1 MGICV
6 QVANE
11 FWEDLSPRLKNL
23 LLTYDEIKSVGTRKL
38 DHKSYLSVSKN
49 ILNLCLEEKQYLIY
63 LRVLY
68 EIIHTNRIRG
78 GVNIT
83 IQLANAFLSS
93 GDEIIN
99 RSLLEFPNYTSYAES
114 NYLFILAEICY
125 LYTLSHQVNDERLD
139 KFFNLHEECINKWGD
154 EEFEREFLLSKI
166 TLELMKGNLESAT
179 QHYKLRSSLPVPSY
193 ECYACSL
200 MSDLEYLIAS
210 EQFNKV
216 NDIINNLIAGNTPS
230 DYEPCDSTTPYML
243 YYEAILC
250 SIRYNKLDYIKEIIP
265 LFNES
270 ALNTNK
276 DFNNITSISFS
287 LQNDYTYIDKSLDG
301 FTEYIDDLN
310 SLDVPFSSLEDT
322 LIWYI
327 YFSRLYNSGVK
338 NISLNLNEPLFEN
351 KGNLYDVQAIIEYLE
366 KEADIIGN
374 KFDKSRKNFN
384 YAKRKETCNRLI
396 KY

>member
-1 MGICV
+1 M
-6 QVANE
+6 N
-11 FWEDLSPRLKNL
+11 
-23 LLTYDEIKSVGTRKL
+23 
-38 DHKSYLSVSKN
+38 
-49 ILNLCLEEKQYLIY
+49 
-63 LRVLY
+63 
-68 EIIHTNRIRG
+68 
-78 GVNIT
+78 
-83 IQLANAFLSS
+83 
-93 GDEIIN
+93 
-99 RSLLEFPNYTSYAES
+99 
-114 NYLFILAEICY
+114 
-125 LYTLSHQVNDERLD
+125 
-139 KFFNLHEECINKWGD
+139 
-154 EEFEREFLLSKI
+154 
-166 TLELMKGNLESAT
+166 
-179 QHYKLRSSLPVPSY
+179 
-193 ECYACSL
+193 
-200 MSDLEYLIAS
+200 
-210 EQFNKV
+210 
-216 NDIINNLIAGNTPS
+216 
-230 DYEPCDSTTPYML
+230 
-243 YYEAILC
+243 
-250 SIRYNKLDYIKEIIP
+250 IKEIIP

-310 SLDVPFSSLEDT
+310 SLNVPFSSLEDT

-338 NISLNLNEPLFEN
+338 NISLNLNDEPLFEN

>member
-6 QVANE
+6 HVANE

-125 LYTLSHQVNDERLD
+125 VYTLSHQVNDERLN

-166 TLELMKGNLESAT
+166 TLKLMKGNLESAT
-179 QHYKLRSSLPVPSY
+179 QHYKLRFSLPVPSH

-200 MSDLEYLIAS
+200 TSDLEYLIAS

-250 SIRYNKLDYIKEIIP
+250 SIRYNKLEYQR
-265 LFNES
+265 
-270 ALNTNK
+270 
-276 DFNNITSISFS
+276 NNSSF
-287 LQNDYTYIDKSLDG
+287 
-301 FTEYIDDLN
+301 
-310 SLDVPFSSLEDT
+310 
-322 LIWYI
+322 
-327 YFSRLYNSGVK
+327 
-338 NISLNLNEPLFEN
+338 
-351 KGNLYDVQAIIEYLE
+351 
-366 KEADIIGN
+366 
-374 KFDKSRKNFN
+374 
-384 YAKRKETCNRLI
+384 
-396 KY
+396 